1 MKRCYLGTAVV
12 LALLLP
18 ACGSSTTTTSTPAT
32 TQPPAPLTTTIF
44 NRPFSVAGAPQGHVI
59 YGFQDVSVP
68 NSGQVEASF
77 DYTFASS
84 DIEMVVTQTTC
95 SDPASAYQASC
106 TTLGSDKNAP
116 KASKRADVVF
126 QLSAAGSIRIWI
138 FNFTPAQE
146 SGVLNVNLTH

>member
-1 MKRCYLGTAVV
+1 MKRCYLGTCLLLAV
-12 LALLLP
+12 LLP
-18 ACGSSTTTTSTPAT
+18 ACGSSTPTNNTPAT
-32 TQPPAPLTTTIF
+32 TQPPAPVTTTIF
-44 NRPFSVAGAPQGHVI
+44 NRPFGVLGAPQGQFI

-95 SDPASAYQASC
+95 TDPVSAYQASC
-106 TTLGSDKNAP
+106 TSLGSDKNAP
-116 KASKRADVVF
+116 KANKRADVGF
-126 QLSAAGSIRIWI
+126 QLSAAGNIRIWI
-138 FNFTPAQE
+138 YNFTAAQE